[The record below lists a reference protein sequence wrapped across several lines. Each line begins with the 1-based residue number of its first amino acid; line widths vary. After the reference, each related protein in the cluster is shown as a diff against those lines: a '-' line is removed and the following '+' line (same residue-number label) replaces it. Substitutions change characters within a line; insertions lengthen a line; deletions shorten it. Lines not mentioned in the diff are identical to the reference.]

1 MENVFSYLKWRGDL
15 DFNIAEFNSIDN
27 IIFSALSYLKLNM
40 KEEEILTLEEV
51 YKEYKIGENASNIF
65 YKNVEKLFNLVQE
78 SKRFKSV
85 KIARYKRVIDK
96 DIEEQFGAVTF
107 ILPNDILYVAFSG
120 TDESVIGWK
129 ENFNLSYLDSVPAQ
143 EEAKIYLE
151 EILNHTKKKVF
162 VGGHSKGGN
171 LAMYATIFCNDD
183 YKDRIIQTFNND
195 GPGLPEEIFS
205 TKCFLDIK
213 EKMISYLPKFGVI
226 GYLFSNETQIKFIES
241 YQVGI
246 LEHDLFSWKVDGTD
260 FVLVEELNK
269 VAKDLVEKFN
279 NGLKDIPKAKRKRI
293 INLIYDLL
301 LAFNIDNFDDL
312 FSKITDLP
320 AFLKKYNLGV
330 ENIELILNLLGI
342 LFQIFRIL

>member
-96 DIEEQFGAVTF
+96 NIEEQFGAVTF

-129 ENFNLSYLDSVPAQ
+129 ENFKNKYPYSSLLGWY
-143 EEAKIYLE
+143 Y
-151 EILNHTKKKVF
+151 
-162 VGGHSKGGN
+162 
-171 LAMYATIFCNDD
+171 
-183 YKDRIIQTFNND
+183 RI
-195 GPGLPEEIFS
+195 
-205 TKCFLDIK
+205 
-213 EKMISYLPKFGVI
+213 
-226 GYLFSNETQIKFIES
+226 
-241 YQVGI
+241 
-246 LEHDLFSWKVDGTD
+246 
-260 FVLVEELNK
+260 NK
-269 VAKDLVEKFN
+269 VVWD
-279 NGLKDIPKAKRKRI
+279 
-293 INLIYDLL
+293 Y
-301 LAFNIDNFDDL
+301 
-312 FSKITDLP
+312 
-320 AFLKKYNLGV
+320 
-330 ENIELILNLLGI
+330 
-342 LFQIFRIL
+342 